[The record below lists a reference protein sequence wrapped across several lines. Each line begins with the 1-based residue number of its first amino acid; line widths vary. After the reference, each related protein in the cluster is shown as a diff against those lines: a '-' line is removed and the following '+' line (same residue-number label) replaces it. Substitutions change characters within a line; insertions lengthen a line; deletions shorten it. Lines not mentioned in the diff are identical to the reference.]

1 MNDFLLNNKHY
12 TKDIIDQYN
21 YIAHQYKHSK
31 PKKRE
36 EAKHKLQALKAQIR
50 RRIRQIDEQL
60 ENLK

>member
-12 TKDIIDQYN
+12 TKDIIYQYN
-21 YIAHQYKHSK
+21 CIAYQYKHSK

-36 EAKHKLQALKAQIR
+36 EAKHKLLALKAQIR
-50 RRIRQIDEQL
+50 KRIRQIDKQL